1 MRSGDT
7 YHAWNDAFR
16 WWKLAAFAAIAA
28 VGCGHDVIVHD
39 AYVGTPADSEGSAG
53 VDGQPVQVKPAAE
66 AASFYTVAKYDPQ
79 VDPAKELVETI
90 RIAQDSKKRILLQV
104 GGEWCGWCHKLDN
117 YIADHAAVS
126 QAIGQHFLIM
136 KVNFSDENKNEAFLA
151 QYPTIPGY
159 PHLYV
164 LESDGTLLHSQNT
177 VELEEG
183 SSYNEAALLAFVD
196 RWKAS

>member
-1 MRSGDT
+1 MRRLIELLP
-7 YHAWNDAFR
+7 AAACLR
-16 WWKLAAFAAIAA
+16 CLALVVVVF
-28 VGCGHDVIVHD
+28 VGCERKTQSSSATVSRTIGALDQPID
-39 AYVGTPADSEGSAG
+39 AADSLQPGSEA
-53 VDGQPVQVKPAAE
+53 QE

>member
-1 MRSGDT
+1 MRQPRIVCST
-7 YHAWNDAFR
+7 KACLVLVVLTV
-16 WWKLAAFAAIAA
+16 LA
-28 VGCGHDVIVHD
+28 GCERKVQHYNVTVARTVDSTGQ
-39 AYVGTPADSEGSAG
+39 PADVTDATPDLTASVELT
-53 VDGQPVQVKPAAE
+53 
-66 AASFYTVAKYDPQ
+66 SFYTVAEYDPDRDPGTDLILTIQ
-79 VDPAKELVETI
+79 VAQEL
-90 RIAQDSKKRILLQV
+90 KKRIVMQV

-177 VELEEG
+177 VELEDG

-196 RWKAS
+196 RWKSY